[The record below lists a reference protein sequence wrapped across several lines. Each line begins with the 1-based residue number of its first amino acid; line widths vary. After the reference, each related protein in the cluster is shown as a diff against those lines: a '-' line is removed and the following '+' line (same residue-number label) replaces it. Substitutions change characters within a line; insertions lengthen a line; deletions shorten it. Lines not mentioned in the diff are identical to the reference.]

1 MNRVKVKATSVA
13 FSDLEYRTPLK
24 FGTGVVDT
32 VTDAVIMV
40 EVETPQ
46 GHRAT
51 GKGEILLGDLWAFRS
66 THLDHLARDAAMRV
80 LTFRASRWL
89 EQTGEEDHPLGIGM
103 ALKEAGIRIAADIT
117 REFYLGEPIPPLAA
131 LVCVSPL
138 DAAVHDAFG
147 KAYGID
153 TYDGYAPEMCCDL
166 SRWLG
171 EDFRGRYLNDFISPE
186 YRSPIPIWHL
196 VGGLDKLRRGEKRD
210 DDPDD
215 ELPVSLD
222 EWIARDGVFCFKVK
236 LRGND
241 PDWDLDRTK
250 EVFEVAKKSL
260 LKKGI
265 DALYLSVDMN
275 EQCESPEYCVE
286 FLEKLRGDPNAGRDA
301 FDSLLFLEQPVERNL
316 RNRAF
321 DMQPVARIKPVLADE
336 GIVHL
341 EDVDVAFKLGWSGV
355 ALKTCKGHT
364 GTLLTAAKT
373 AAAGKIYTVQDL
385 TNPGLALIHSV
396 GMAAR
401 LSPLKGVEAN
411 ARQFIPQANDTIGD
425 PAFQAG
431 LVNIRDGY
439 ARWPK
444 QGAVGLGY

>member
-1 MNRVKVKATSVA
+1 M
-13 FSDLEYRTPLK
+13 
-24 FGTGVVDT
+24 
-32 VTDAVIMV
+32 
-40 EVETPQ
+40 
-46 GHRAT
+46 
-51 GKGEILLGDLWAFRS
+51 
-66 THLDHLARDAAMRV
+66 
-80 LTFRASRWL
+80 
-89 EQTGEEDHPLGIGM
+89 
-103 ALKEAGIRIAADIT
+103 LKEAGIRIAADIT

-138 DAAVHDAFG
+138 DVAVHDAFG

-186 YRSPIPIWHL
+186 YRTPIPIWHL

-215 ELPVSLD
+215 GLPVSLD

-241 PDWDLDRTK
+241 LDWDLDRTK
-250 EVFEVAKKSL
+250 EVFEVARRSL

-286 FLEKLRGDPNAGRDA
+286 FLEKLRGDPNTGRDA
-301 FDSLLFLEQPVERNL
+301 FDALLFLEQPVERNL
-316 RNRAF
+316 RNRSF
-321 DMQPVARIKPVLADE
+321 DMRPVARIKPVLADE

-341 EDVDVAFKLGWSGV
+341 EDVDVAFELGWSGV
-355 ALKTCKGHT
+355 ALKTCKGHSCA
-364 GTLLTAAKT
+364 LLTAAKT

-411 ARQFIPQANDTIGD
+411 ARQFIPQANDTIED

-431 LVNIRDGY
+431 LVNIRDGF
-439 ARWPK
+439 ARWPR